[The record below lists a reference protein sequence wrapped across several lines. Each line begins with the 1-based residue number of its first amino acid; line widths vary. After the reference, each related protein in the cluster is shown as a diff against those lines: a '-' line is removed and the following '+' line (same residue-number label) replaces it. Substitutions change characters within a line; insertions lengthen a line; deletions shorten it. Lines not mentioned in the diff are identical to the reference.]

1 MTAPPAP
8 IFATLPGIA
17 ADEIDAHYSR
27 LPENY
32 FVQADDAEVSLHI
45 RMVNRLL
52 QAINAADSLG
62 TLRPVIEWQDDER
75 RGHTT
80 VHVVTWDRA
89 GLFHKLAGACNVAG
103 LNILSA
109 RITTRSDHIAI
120 DTFQVVAAGGGPVQ
134 SRAAKL
140 TFARTVEEALVGHAD
155 LLPAI
160 LAQAQN
166 LHASRSVPAAAVSAP
181 AIEIYR
187 EIRSPRLI
195 IEIRAPDRIG
205 LLYRVGRVLAGQDF
219 NLSSAV
225 VATER
230 GQAID
235 CFHVEA
241 GATARL
247 DDARVTA
254 LHAALLAAISEATGG
269 AR

>member
-1 MTAPPAP
+1 MTAHPAP
-8 IFATLPGIA
+8 ILATLPDIA

-27 LPENY
+27 LPESY
-32 FVQADDAEVSLHI
+32 FVQADAAQVSLHL

-52 QAINAADSLG
+52 QAISTADSLG

-75 RGHTT
+75 RGHTA

-89 GLFHKLAGACNVAG
+89 GLFHQLAGACNVAG

-140 TFARTVEEALVGHAD
+140 TFARTVEEALVGHVD
-155 LLPAI
+155 LLDAI

-166 LHASRSVPAAAVSAP
+166 RNASRSVPAAAVGTP
-181 AIEIYR
+181 AVDIYC

-195 IEIRAPDRIG
+195 VEIRAPDRIG

-230 GQAID
+230 GQAVD
-235 CFHVEA
+235 RFHVEPAA
-241 GATARL
+241 GRPV

-254 LHAALLAAISEATGG
+254 LHAALLAAISEANGG